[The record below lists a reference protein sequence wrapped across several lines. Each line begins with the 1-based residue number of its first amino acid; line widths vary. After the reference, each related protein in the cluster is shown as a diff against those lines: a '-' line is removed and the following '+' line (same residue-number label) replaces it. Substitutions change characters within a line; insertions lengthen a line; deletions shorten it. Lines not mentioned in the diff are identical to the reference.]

1 MFTHFAR
8 STFCAALS
16 VAAAA
21 TTVLATAPASAQS
34 EVRTQEVRF
43 GDLDLTSAAGAA
55 ALDQR
60 IARATR
66 SVCGVTG
73 ARTLQEI
80 TQARRC
86 QKVALSDAAPR
97 AQFAVAQARSSQGY
111 ASNQVKV
118 RAGR

>member
-1 MFTHFAR
+1 MSRLAQAGASKIQSPAWVNSSARATAAAR
-8 STFCAALS
+8 S
-16 VAAAA
+16 
-21 TTVLATAPASAQS
+21 
-34 EVRTQEVRF
+34 
-43 GDLDLTSAAGAA
+43 
-55 ALDQR
+55 
-60 IARATR
+60 ATR